1 MPRGAL
7 VASTTV
13 EGPQRRV
20 HAWPARP
27 AANRRKHGKRRRTRL
42 GGARRSGCSICRSDI
57 AATKTTCAIDAEHV
71 T

>member
-13 EGPQRRV
+13 EGPQLRV

-27 AANRRKHGKRRRTRL
+27 AANRRKHGKRKRTL
-42 GGARRSGCSICRSDI
+42 FGGARRSGCSICRSDLV
-57 AATKTTCAIDAEHV
+57 ATKPPRAIDAERV

>member
-27 AANRRKHGKRRRTRL
+27 ASNWRKHGKRRRIRL
-42 GGARRSGCSICRSDI
+42 GGAHRSGCGICRADI
-57 AATKTTCAIDAEHV
+57 AATKTPRATDAEHV